1 MSTATF
7 KSGVQQVCIG
17 ADPRRPRSVTRRDL
31 GRVAAMMAVAVGV
44 VGWPSSA
51 SAALPVV
58 DMEAAVKAAQ
68 WDPTKSGTGLT
79 PGAKASVLL
88 VEQALVAQG
97 LLASSYVDGHFGTK
111 TVDAYAAWQRAQGF
125 TGLGANGIPGRA
137 SLTALGTGRFTIT
150 RALTPGARTTF
161 RGFPLN
167 TRTRDMLLAAESIL
181 GWSLVLTQGSYS
193 PEVDPTSAH
202 THDGGGAVDLDAVSL
217 TSSKRTAAAKALR
230 RVGFAAWVR
239 SPQQGSWP
247 WHLHAVAISDT
258 DLHPSAANQVGDY
271 YEGRNGLANDGA
283 DDGPQVTKVTY
294 EEYLRSI

>member
-1 MSTATF
+1 MSLATF
-7 KSGVQQVCIG
+7 QSGVHPAVCDG
-17 ADPRRPRSVTRRDL
+17 RPSRSRVVSRRDL

-68 WDPTKSGTGLT
+68 WDPAKSGTGLT

-88 VEQALVAQG
+88 IEQALVAQG

-111 TVDAYAAWQRAQGF
+111 TVEAYAAWQRAQGF
-125 TGLGANGIPGRA
+125 TGIGANGIPGRA
-137 SLTALGTGRFTIT
+137 SLTALGSSRFSIT
-150 RALTPGARTTF
+150 RALTPGAKITF
-161 RGFPLN
+161 RGVPVN
-167 TRTRDMLLAAESIL
+167 TRTRDMLVAAESIL
-181 GWSLVLTQGSYS
+181 GWTFVLTQGSYS

-202 THDGGGAVDLDAVSL
+202 THDGGGAVDIDAVSL
-217 TSSKRTAAAKALR
+217 SGARRTAAAKALR

-258 DLHPSAANQVGDY
+258 DLHPSAASQVGDY

-294 EEYLRSI
+294 EEYLRSL

>member
-7 KSGVQQVCIG
+7 QSGVQQVCIG

-88 VEQALVAQG
+88 IEQALVAQG

-111 TVDAYAAWQRAQGF
+111 TADAYAAWQRAQGF

-161 RGFPLN
+161 RGFLLN